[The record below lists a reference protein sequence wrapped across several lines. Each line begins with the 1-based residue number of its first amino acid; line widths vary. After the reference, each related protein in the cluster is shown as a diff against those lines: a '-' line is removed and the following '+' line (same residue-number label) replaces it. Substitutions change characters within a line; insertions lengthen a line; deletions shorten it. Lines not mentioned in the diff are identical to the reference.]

1 MDWWRLTPRDW
12 LDVARTLWTEVRH
25 DSVPIVAAGVAFYGV
40 LGLIPALVIAVS
52 LYGIF
57 TDPSEAEQQ
66 VTALLEV
73 LPESTA
79 RVVAGQIEPIATFS
93 SAGLSFGVLA
103 SLAVLVWV
111 ASNAIRA
118 VVRAVVIAYD
128 QEGERSRLETR
139 GIALALTVAIIVAG
153 VAAIFVVAVL
163 PALLSGLDPTDSIV
177 TLSNVRWLALA
188 GGMFGGTALL
198 YRFAPPRSPAS
209 WMDVLPGSLLATVLW
224 LAVSFGFSV
233 YVSSFAS
240 YNETYGFL
248 GAAVVLL
255 LWFFLTSFAVI
266 LGAELNEVLA
276 LG

>member
-276 LG
+276 LR

>member
-188 GGMFGGTALL
+188 GGMLGGTALL

-276 LG
+276 LR